1 MGMTIE
7 THVIGDGCSA
17 MMLASRADELKGH
30 SLTLVKPDNAPPAKD
45 HMLGFWNTHGLKF
58 AEQVSRA
65 SWSNWSIIT
74 DTGEYKMSSEKYA
87 YHAMHKQKFLESCQ
101 IKAELNDVKIISGN
115 DAKQKSPKMTFDSR
129 PPRVGRNAMLQHFLG
144 QEIEVD
150 RPVFD
155 DSTAILMDFRVD
167 QSHGMHFIYVLP
179 FSPTQALIESTL
191 FSTKVLED
199 EFYIDSINEYLS
211 SHYAVTTKKI
221 VHQEKGVI
229 PMGSLS
235 PHDSKIPGLGANA
248 GAIRPASGYTFVFIH
263 QQIQRA
269 IERTKKG
276 KQLRFK
282 RPHKAIDVWMDGIL
296 LTVLRHW
303 PNQGPI
309 LFARM
314 AERLTGDEFVK
325 FMSGKASWGIR
336 MKVIMAMPKLPFIR
350 GASKF
355 IFSRPSRV
363 MS

>member
-1 MGMTIE
+1 MTIE
-7 THVIGDGCSA
+7 THIIGDGCSA
-17 MMLASRADELKGH
+17 MMLASRADELEKH
-30 SLTLVKPDNAPPAKD
+30 NLTLVKPHNAPAPKD
-45 HMLGFWNTHGLKF
+45 HMLGFWNTPGLKF
-58 AEQVSRA
+58 AERSSRA

-74 DTGEYKMSSEKYA
+74 EAGEYKMSSKRYA
-87 YHAMHKQKFLESCQ
+87 YHAMHKEKFLESCLV
-101 IKAELNDVKIISGN
+101 KADMNDVKIISEEEAGKMN
-115 DAKQKSPKMTFDSR
+115 PKLTFDSR
-129 PPRVGRNAMLQHFLG
+129 PPRASRNAMLQHFLG

-167 QSHGMHFIYVLP
+167 QSHGMHFIYLLP
-179 FSPTQALIESTL
+179 FSPTRALVESTL
-191 FSTKVLED
+191 FSTKILEE
-199 EFYIDSINEYLS
+199 EFYIDSINQYLS
-211 SHYAVTTKKI
+211 IHYGVSPKEI
-221 VHQEKGVI
+221 IHQEKGVI
-229 PMGSLS
+229 PMGNLS

-263 QQIQRA
+263 QQIQQA
-269 IERTKKG
+269 IENAKKG
-276 KQLRFK
+276 RKLKFR
-282 RPHKAIDVWMDGIL
+282 RPHKAIDVWMDGVL

-314 AERLTGDEFVK
+314 AERLTGDEFIQ
-325 FMSGKASWGIR
+325 FMSGKASWRIR

-355 IFSRPSRV
+355 IFSRPRKV